1 MKTVA
6 EGRGP
11 GQDRRASTS
20 PPQTGASYPLRILV
34 FSASLRADSLNTR
47 LAALAATTI
56 EAEGHTTDLAT
67 MAEFDAPSYN
77 GDVEAAGGLPPGAE
91 NLRRRLE
98 AAHGFVI
105 ASPEYNASLPGVLKN
120 SIDWV

>member
-1 MKTVA
+1 MGMVA

-77 GDVEAAGGLPPGAE
+77 GDVEAAGGCRRVPRTFAGGW
-91 NLRRRLE
+91 RRLT
-98 AAHGFVI
+98 
-105 ASPEYNASLPGVLKN
+105 AS
-120 SIDWV
+120 

>member
-1 MKTVA
+1 MGMVA
-6 EGRGP
+6 EGRRP

-77 GDVEAAGGLPPGAE
+77 GDVEAAGGCRRVPRTFAGGW
-91 NLRRRLE
+91 RRLT
-98 AAHGFVI
+98 
-105 ASPEYNASLPGVLKN
+105 AS
-120 SIDWV
+120 

>member
-1 MKTVA
+1 MVA
-6 EGRGP
+6 EGL
-11 GQDRRASTS
+11 
-20 PPQTGASYPLRILV
+20 PLRILV

-77 GDVEAAGGLPPGAE
+77 GDVEAAGGCRRVPRTFAGGW
-91 NLRRRLE
+91 RRLT
-98 AAHGFVI
+98 
-105 ASPEYNASLPGVLKN
+105 AS
-120 SIDWV
+120 